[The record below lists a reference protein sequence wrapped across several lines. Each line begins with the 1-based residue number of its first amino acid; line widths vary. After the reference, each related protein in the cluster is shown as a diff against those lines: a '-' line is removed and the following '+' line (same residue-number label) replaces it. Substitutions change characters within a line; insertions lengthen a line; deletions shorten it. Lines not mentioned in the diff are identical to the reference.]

1 MDFNEYEPREG
12 WKRFQE
18 ERCSGKMSIGE
29 MAAVLMLM
37 VIILGAYIIVGSVEA
52 M

>member
-1 MDFNEYEPREG
+1 MEINEYEPTEG

-37 VIILGAYIIVGSVEA
+37 VIIIGSYIAVGNLEV

>member
-1 MDFNEYEPREG
+1 MDFNEYEPMEG

-18 ERCSGKMSIGE
+18 ERCSGKMSLGD
-29 MAAVLMLM
+29 MAAVIMLM
-37 VIILGAYIIVGSVEA
+37 VIILGAYIIVGNMEV

>member
-1 MDFNEYEPREG
+1 MDFNEYEPKEG

-18 ERCSGKMSIGE
+18 EHCAGRMSLGD
-29 MAAVLMLM
+29 MAAVIMLM